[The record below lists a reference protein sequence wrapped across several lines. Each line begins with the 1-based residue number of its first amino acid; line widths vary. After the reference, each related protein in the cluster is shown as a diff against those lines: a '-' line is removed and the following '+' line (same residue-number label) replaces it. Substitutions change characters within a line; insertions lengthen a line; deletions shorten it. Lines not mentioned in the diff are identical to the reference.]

1 MPEKNFCTTSF
12 FMYDCEKGENDM
24 KIQTVELTL
33 GELQEALRE
42 YCLQRG
48 HNPNCVSIISYAKSI
63 VVELE
68 PNGLVTADEFRHRA

>member
-1 MPEKNFCTTSF
+1 
-12 FMYDCEKGENDM
+12 MYDREKGANDM

-48 HNPNCVSIISYAKSI
+48 YNPNCVSIVSHEKSI
-63 VVELE
+63 VVEME
-68 PNGLVTADEFRHRA
+68 PNGLVVADEFRHRA

>member
-1 MPEKNFCTTSF
+1 
-12 FMYDCEKGENDM
+12 M

-48 HNPNCVSIISYAKSI
+48 YNPTCVTITSYAKTIS
-63 VVELE
+63 VELE
-68 PNGLVTADEFRHRA
+68 PNGLVTADEFKHRAD

>member
-1 MPEKNFCTTSF
+1 
-12 FMYDCEKGENDM
+12 MYDREKGANDM

-48 HNPNCVSIISYAKSI
+48 YNPSCVSIISYAKSI
-63 VVELE
+63 EVELE
-68 PNGLVTADEFRHRA
+68 PNGLVTADGFAHRAN

>member
-1 MPEKNFCTTSF
+1 
-12 FMYDCEKGENDM
+12 MYYCEKGANNM

-48 HNPNCVSIISYAKSI
+48 YNPSCVSIISYAKSI

-68 PNGLVTADEFRHRA
+68 PNGLVAADEFKHRA

>member
-1 MPEKNFCTTSF
+1 V
-12 FMYDCEKGENDM
+12 YDHEKGVTDM

-48 HNPNCVSIISYAKSI
+48 YNPSCVSVVSYAKSI

-68 PNGLVTADEFRHRA
+68 PNGLVIADEFKHRA

>member
-1 MPEKNFCTTSF
+1 
-12 FMYDCEKGENDM
+12 M

-48 HNPNCVSIISYAKSI
+48 YNPNCVSIISYEKTI
-63 VVELE
+63 LVELE
-68 PNGLVTADEFRHRA
+68 PNGLVAADEFRHRA

>member
-1 MPEKNFCTTSF
+1 
-12 FMYDCEKGENDM
+12 M

-48 HNPNCVSIISYAKSI
+48 HNPNCVIIGSYEKSI
-63 VVELE
+63 EVELE

>member
-1 MPEKNFCTTSF
+1 
-12 FMYDCEKGENDM
+12 MYYCGKGDVNM

-48 HNPNCVSIISYAKSI
+48 YNPSCVSILSYDKTI
-63 VVELE
+63 MVELE
-68 PNGLVTADEFRHRA
+68 PNGLVTADGFAHRA

>member
-1 MPEKNFCTTSF
+1 
-12 FMYDCEKGENDM
+12 MYYCEKGANDM

-48 HNPNCVSIISYAKSI
+48 YNPSCVSILSYDKTI
-63 VVELE
+63 MVELE
-68 PNGLVTADEFRHRA
+68 PNGLVTADGFAHRA

>member
-1 MPEKNFCTTSF
+1 
-12 FMYDCEKGENDM
+12 M

-48 HNPNCVSIISYAKSI
+48 YDPNCVSIISHEKSI
-63 VVELE
+63 VVELV
-68 PNGLVTADEFRHRA
+68 PNGLVVADEFRHRAN